1 MHPVLAKA
9 IHPVA
14 EQIATVT
21 LAEAQVS
28 ANSELRRWSG
38 QEVVEHL
45 ILSIQKSKEEL
56 QRRLKSKNSPFY
68 SCTFIQWVIKFQ
80 LLWFGSMPR
89 GIPATHSLSPH
100 RIVAQDGPALAAR
113 LLSEAEELSK
123 ALAECRIAFGV
134 RPCGNHPI
142 YGPLRVEEWRR
153 YHAVHC
159 RHHLQ
164 QFKEAI
170 DFARKHPMSQRQ
182 PEASVAP
189 VDADAGEKSE
199 LPPLK
204 HE

>member
-123 ALAECRIAFGV
+123 ALALRQSPHL
-134 RPCGNHPI
+134 RPT
-142 YGPLRVEEWRR
+142 
-153 YHAVHC
+153 
-159 RHHLQ
+159 
-164 QFKEAI
+164 
-170 DFARKHPMSQRQ
+170 
-182 PEASVAP
+182 ASGGVAP
-189 VDADAGEKSE
+189 VSRGP
-199 LPPLK
+199 LPPPPAAVQRGNRLCK
-204 HE
+204 KASDEPAAAGSERRAGRCRCG